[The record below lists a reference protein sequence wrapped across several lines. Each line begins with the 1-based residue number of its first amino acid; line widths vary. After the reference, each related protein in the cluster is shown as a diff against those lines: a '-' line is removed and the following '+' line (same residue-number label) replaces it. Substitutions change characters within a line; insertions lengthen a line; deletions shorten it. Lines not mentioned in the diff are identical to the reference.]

1 MEMMT
6 MEQVTNELKR
16 LSDNVADLR
25 DELRR
30 REHFESRKE
39 NGIVEYPTDHP
50 HIYTNPEMHSGQP
63 TIRGT
68 GITVRNIVESVRVGY
83 TVEELLEA
91 YPLTRAQ
98 VHDALS
104 YYYDHKDEIE
114 KIIKQNEEALW
125 RLTNRASTSPST
137 PMKT

>member
-1 MEMMT
+1 METMT

-30 REHFESRKE
+30 QELYGIRKE
-39 NGIVEYPTDHP
+39 NELVEHPTDHP
-50 HIYTNPEMHSGQP
+50 YIYTNPEMHSGQP

-83 TVEELLEA
+83 SVEELLEA

-104 YYYDHKDEIE
+104 YYYDHKEEIE

-125 RLTNRASTSPST
+125 QLTNRASISRST
-137 PMKT
+137 PMKM

>member
-1 MEMMT
+1 METMT
-6 MEQVTNELKR
+6 MEQVTVALKR

-30 REHFESRKE
+30 RDLYAVRKE
-39 NGIVEYPTDHP
+39 NELFEYPTDHP
-50 HIYTNPEMHSGQP
+50 HIYTNAEMHSGQP

-83 TVEELLEA
+83 SVEELLEA

-114 KIIKQNEEALW
+114 KIIKQKEEALW

>member
-1 MEMMT
+1 MEAMT

-30 REHFESRKE
+30 RENFASHKGNEL
-39 NGIVEYPTDHP
+39 VEYPTDHP
-50 HIYTNPEMHSGQP
+50 HIYTNPEMHNGQP
-63 TIRGT
+63 TIRSS
-68 GITVRNIVESVRVGY
+68 GITVRNIVESIRVGY

-125 RLTNRASTSPST
+125 QLTNRASTSPST